1 MSICLPNLT
10 LPFLTICEIITFKV
24 EEKSFFA
31 PAKGGQQSFGA
42 QKKKPLLQVDLECA
56 SLDSCS

>member
-31 PAKGGQQSFGA
+31 PAKRGQQSFG
-42 QKKKPLLQVDLECA
+42 V
-56 SLDSCS
+56 